1 MKDSVAL
8 IGTEELNM
16 VIFKLLIFTL
26 IFYEFTVDLDAG
38 ITCSKGQRV
47 TRSGTGCE
55 SCPIEAFQPEE
66 NDSQVCKVC
75 TKCESETGSVVKE
88 ECTKE
93 TNTKCQCREEFVP
106 WERDS
111 SSCKCRIGFGLQLEG
126 RKCSKCEDGYFTTQS
141 NSQCKKWKE
150 CKCGVKTNGTR
161 SSDVICNE
169 LQGCTTSNIPTP
181 SANYLTTPPTSN
193 KMVSLIARL
202 TSPHPHERAHTER
215 IPTGTTT
222 TMAAPGH
229 TVTHIGTGLALV
241 ILGII
246 GLRVLTAVTCKL
258 HVTPQPAVP
267 NNDSLCRRPVEESG
281 ESSLCSVKRNPGEH

>member
-1 MKDSVAL
+1 
-8 IGTEELNM
+8 
-16 VIFKLLIFTL
+16 
-26 IFYEFTVDLDAG
+26 
-38 ITCSKGQRV
+38 
-47 TRSGTGCE
+47 
-55 SCPIEAFQPEE
+55 
-66 NDSQVCKVC
+66 
-75 TKCESETGSVVKE
+75 
-88 ECTKE
+88 
-93 TNTKCQCREEFVP
+93 
-106 WERDS
+106 
-111 SSCKCRIGFGLQLEG
+111 
-126 RKCSKCEDGYFTTQS
+126 
-141 NSQCKKWKE
+141 
-150 CKCGVKTNGTR
+150 
-161 SSDVICNE
+161 
-169 LQGCTTSNIPTP
+169 
-181 SANYLTTPPTSN
+181 
-193 KMVSLIARL
+193 MVSLIARL